1 MKPTRIR
8 KSDFDSLS
16 VQAFFNLLQDE
27 LKSGLKLYWDCA
39 HEILDKSGVKL
50 HTPTEGYLSLDNNF
64 FSALFLYSYF
74 RGGISKSKRI
84 LFVAVNQC
92 LRGMV
97 TGCDNLLDNEYKQTL
112 DTDLPEN
119 AQTFRSVLDIMVSD
133 RILAALMHKGYQ
145 DGEFSF
151 DQILQ
156 ANTAS
161 LHALLKSGVQEASEE
176 KGVAIILKPED
187 VLCKVHSLKTGI
199 LFQAPWVL
207 PDLIEKKNT
216 DSIVKI
222 KKGLF
227 EIGMGCQI
235 LDDMVDL
242 SMDVRMDRNNYVV
255 SLICHGENPMEKK
268 ILKEYRD
275 GSGKVSVDPDFLLK
289 FPDAKKAS
297 NKKALELL
305 QKGTAMLFDNRHQF
319 MVDYSIDFFFKRIGA
334 DRFFGTG
341 GRII

>member
-1 MKPTRIR
+1 MEPTRIR
-8 KSDFDSLS
+8 KLSFDSRS
-16 VQAFFNLLQDE
+16 IQTFFNQLQDE
-27 LKSGLKLYWDCA
+27 LKSGLKLYWTCA
-39 HEILDKSGVKL
+39 HQILDGSGVKL
-50 HTPTEGYLSLDNNF
+50 NTPTERYFSLENNF
-64 FSALFLYSYF
+64 FSALFLYSYV

-133 RILAALMHKGYQ
+133 RILVALMHKGYQ

-176 KGVAIILKPED
+176 KGAGQILKPED
-187 VLCKVHSLKTGI
+187 VLSKVHSIKTGI

-207 PDLIEKKNT
+207 PDLVEKKNT
-216 DSIVKI
+216 DAIVKI

-227 EIGMGCQI
+227 DIGMGCQI

-242 SMDVRMDRNNYVV
+242 SMDVRMDRNNYVM
-255 SLICHGENPMEKK
+255 SLICHGKNLMEKK
-268 ILKEYRD
+268 ILKEYRAD
-275 GSGKVSVDPDFLLK
+275 AEKESIDPDFLLK

-297 NKKALELL
+297 NTKALALL
-305 QKGTAMLFDNRHQF
+305 QKGTAMLFNENHQF

-334 DRFFGTG
+334 DRFLDLVDD
-341 GRII
+341 